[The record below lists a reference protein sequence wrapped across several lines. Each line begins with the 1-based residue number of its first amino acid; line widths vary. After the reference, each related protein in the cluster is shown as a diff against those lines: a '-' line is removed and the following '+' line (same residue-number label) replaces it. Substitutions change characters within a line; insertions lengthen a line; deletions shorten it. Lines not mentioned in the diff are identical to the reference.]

1 MSSSH
6 HAWIDASAGLAG
18 DMLLGALIDAGAD
31 LAVVQQ
37 AVDAVIGDSVRLT
50 STSVTRAGQHA
61 SRISVGVIARDVPVR
76 DWRTIKDLIATAD
89 LEASVRERALE
100 TFSRLAEAEGRVHH
114 LPPDEVHFHEV
125 GALDSIADIVGVA
138 AALHSLEIDGISASA
153 VAVGSGRIRSTHGDM
168 GVPVPAVVE
177 LAAGWKIFAGG
188 SGELTT
194 PTGMALVSALAE
206 RCEDLPLLTL
216 QASGAGAGTRDTPGR
231 PNLTRVLIGER
242 VTEPDHD
249 LSEAAVLIEA
259 NVDDL
264 DPRLWPGVLTSLIR
278 AGAADAWLVP
288 ITMKK
293 GRPAQ
298 TLTVLAR
305 PDQATDLREVV
316 LAQTSTIGVRET
328 SVHKTALPRGWVDLT
343 VAGQDLP
350 IKIAHRHGTILQVT
364 PEFDDLE
371 RAAVEQGLSPLIL
384 LEQVTV
390 AAAAAGLVT
399 GAAVPPGLR
408 TTRTG
413 SSPPPS
419 SLPPPRPRS
428 DQGGG

>member
-1 MSSSH
+1 MSSRRQ
-6 HAWIDASAGLAG
+6 AWIDASAGVAG

-31 LAVVQQ
+31 LAMVQQ
-37 AVDAVIGDSVRLT
+37 AVDAVIGDSVQLT

-61 SRISVGVIARDVPVR
+61 SRISVDVIARDVPVR
-76 DWRTIKDLIATAD
+76 DWRMIKDLIGTAD
-89 LEASVRERALE
+89 FEASIRERALE
-100 TFSRLAEAEGRVHH
+100 TFRRLAEAEGRVHR
-114 LPPDEVHFHEV
+114 LPPDDVHFHEV
-125 GALDSIADIVGVA
+125 GALDSIADVVGVA
-138 AALHSLEIDGISASA
+138 AALHALEIDSITASA
-153 VAVGSGRIRSTHGDM
+153 VAVGSGRVQIAHGEV

-177 LAAGWKIFAGG
+177 LATGWRIFAGG

-242 VTEPDHD
+242 VTEPHHD
-249 LSEAAVLIEA
+249 PSEAAVLIEA

-264 DPRLWPGVLTSLIR
+264 DPRLWPGVLTGLIR

-288 ITMKK
+288 ILMKK

-298 TLTVLAR
+298 TLTILAR
-305 PDQATDLREVV
+305 PDQATDLRETV

-328 SVHKTALPRGWVDLT
+328 TVRKTALPRGWVDLT
-343 VAGQDLP
+343 VAGCQLP
-350 IKIAHRHGTILQVT
+350 IKIAHRDGTIVQVT

-371 RAAVEQGLSPLIL
+371 RAALDQGLSPHAL
-384 LEQVTV
+384 LELTS
-390 AAAAAGLVT
+390 AAAAVAGLVT
-399 GAAVPPGLR
+399 GAAVPEGLR
-408 TTRTG
+408 TSQTTS
-413 SSPPPS
+413 SSPQSPTTS
-419 SLPPPRPRS
+419 SNAAM
-428 DQGGG
+428 